1 MIARGDERQDR
12 VHVLNR
18 RVGLILRVMTA
29 VSLLLIVAGMLM
41 YLTTGTPR
49 TVDLMPFATLI
60 NGMLTF
66 SPTTLVTAGLIVTLI
81 TPLTVLLVSFAHYI
95 ATRDRKPIIVCL
107 VLLAMMAASYIL
119 VLKMN

>member
-41 YLTTGTPR
+41 YLITGTPR